1 MVRRSTLSEGPPILV
16 EGLVKLYGKTRAV
29 DGLNLVVEKGSL
41 VAVLG
46 PNGAGKTTLIRILA
60 TLAKPTGGRA
70 VVAGFDVAQ
79 RPAQVRRHIGI
90 AGQTSSIDDYLTGR
104 QNLVMVGELSRLPGG
119 EAKRRAGDLLERFEL
134 GEAADRMTKTYS
146 GGMRRKLDL
155 AASLITQPEV
165 LFLDEPTTGLDP
177 RARMGMWQ
185 LIREL
190 GEAGTTILLTTQYLD
205 EADQLAHD
213 IAVVDQGKVIAWGT
227 PDELKTRVGGAVLEV
242 TLPETADAAAA
253 GRLLGMATST
263 VVTVD
268 ERRHRLSLP
277 ATAEAGLVTTVVR
290 ALDAGGVVV
299 DDITVRRPA
308 LDDVFLTLTGHLAE
322 SGSEEAA

>member
-1 MVRRSTLSEGPPILV
+1 MGERPPILV
-16 EGLVKLYGKTRAV
+16 EGLVKLYGNTRAV
-29 DGLNLVVEKGSL
+29 DGLDLVVEKGSV

-60 TLAKPTGGRA
+60 TLAKPTAGRA
-70 VVAGFDVAQ
+70 LVAGIDVAQ
-79 RPAQVRRHIGI
+79 HPAQVRRHIGI
-90 AGQTSSIDDYLTGR
+90 AGQSSSIDEYLTGR
-104 QNLVMVGELSRLPGG
+104 QNLVMVGELSRLARG
-119 EAKRRAGDLLERFEL
+119 EAKRRAAELLERFEL
-134 GEAADRMTKTYS
+134 GEAADRTTKTYS

-190 GEAGTTILLTTQYLD
+190 GDAGTTLLLTTQYLD

-227 PDELKTRVGGAVLEV
+227 PDQLKTQVGGAVLEV
-242 TLPETADAAAA
+242 TLPASADAEAA
-253 GRLLGMATST
+253 GQLLREATAA

-268 ERRHRLSLP
+268 QRRHRLTLP
-277 ATAEAGLVTTVVR
+277 ATAEAGLVTRVIR
-290 ALDAGGVVV
+290 ALDAGGAVV

-308 LDDVFLTLTGHLAE
+308 LDDVFMTLTGHKAE
-322 SGSEEAA
+322 ADSEEAA

>member
-1 MVRRSTLSEGPPILV
+1 VGEEAPILV
-16 EGLVKLYGKTRAV
+16 QGLVKLYGSTRAV
-29 DGLNLVVEKGSL
+29 DGLDLTVAKGSV

-60 TLAKPTGGRA
+60 TLAAPTGGRA
-70 VVAGFDVAQ
+70 VVAWFDVAKH
-79 RPAQVRRHIGI
+79 PAQVRRHIGI
-90 AGQTSSIDDYLTGR
+90 AGQSASIDEYLTGR
-104 QNLVMVGELSRLPGG
+104 QNLVMVGELSRLAGR
-119 EAKRRAGDLLERFEL
+119 EAKRRASELLERFEL
-134 GEAADRMTKTYS
+134 GPAADRTTKTYS

-190 GEAGTTILLTTQYLD
+190 GEAGTTLLLTTQYLD
-205 EADQLAHD
+205 EADQLAHN

-227 PDELKTRVGGAVLEV
+227 PDELKTQVGGAVLEV
-242 TLPETADAAAA
+242 TLSDTADAEAA
-253 GRLLGMATST
+253 GRLLRQATSY

-268 ERRHRLSLP
+268 ERRRRLSLP
-277 ATAEAGLVTTVVR
+277 ATAATGLVTMVVR
-290 ALDAGGVVV
+290 ALDAGGVMV
-299 DDITVRRPA
+299 DDVTVRRPA
-308 LDDVFLTLTGHLAE
+308 LDDVFMSLTGHGAE
-322 SGSEEAA
+322 ADGEAAA

>member
-1 MVRRSTLSEGPPILV
+1 MGDGPPILV

-29 DGLNLVVEKGSL
+29 DGLDLVVEKGSV

-70 VVAGFDVAQ
+70 LVAGFDVVEH
-79 RPAQVRRHIGI
+79 PAQVRRHIGI
-90 AGQTSSIDDYLTGR
+90 AGQSASIDEYLTGR
-104 QNLVMVGELSRLPGG
+104 QNLVMVGELSRLPRD
-119 EAKRRAGDLLERFEL
+119 ESKRRAGALLERFEL
-134 GEAADRMTKTYS
+134 GEAADRTTKTYS

-177 RARMGMWQ
+177 RARVGMWQ

-190 GEAGTTILLTTQYLD
+190 GEAGTTLLLTTQYLD
-205 EADQLAHD
+205 EADQLAHYV
-213 IAVVDQGKVIAWGT
+213 AVVDQGKVIAWGT
-227 PDELKTRVGGAVLEV
+227 PDQLKTQVGGSVLEV
-242 TLPETADAAAA
+242 TLAERSDVEEA
-253 GRLLGMATST
+253 GRLLRAATSA

-268 ERRHRLSLP
+268 QRRNRVTLP
-277 ATAEAGLVTTVVR
+277 STAEVGLVTKVVR

-299 DDITVRRPA
+299 DDVTVRRPA
-308 LDDVFLTLTGHLAE
+308 LDDVFMTLTGHAAE
-322 SGSEEAA
+322 VPSEEAA

>member
-1 MVRRSTLSEGPPILV
+1 VGDGPPILV
-16 EGLVKLYGKTRAV
+16 EGLVKLYGTTRAV
-29 DGLNLVVEKGSL
+29 DGLDLVVEKGSV

-70 VVAGFDVAQ
+70 LVAGFDVVEH
-79 RPAQVRRHIGI
+79 PAQVRRHIGI
-90 AGQTSSIDDYLTGR
+90 AGQSASIDEYLTGR
-104 QNLVMVGELSRLPGG
+104 QNLVMVGELSRLPRD
-119 EAKRRAGDLLERFEL
+119 ESKRRAGALLERFEL
-134 GEAADRMTKTYS
+134 GEASDRTTKTYS

-177 RARMGMWQ
+177 RARVGMWQ

-190 GEAGTTILLTTQYLD
+190 GEAGTTLLLTTQYLD
-205 EADQLAHD
+205 EADQLAHQV
-213 IAVVDQGKVIAWGT
+213 AVVDQGKVIAWGT
-227 PDELKTRVGGAVLEV
+227 PDQLKTQVGGSVLEV
-242 TLPETADAAAA
+242 TLPEQADVEEAAC
-253 GRLLGMATST
+253 LLRAATSA

-268 ERRHRLSLP
+268 QRRHRVTLP
-277 ATAEAGLVTTVVR
+277 STAEVGLVTKVVR

-299 DDITVRRPA
+299 DDVTVRRPA
-308 LDDVFLTLTGHLAE
+308 LDDVFMTLTGHAAE
-322 SGSEEAA
+322 VPIEEAA

>member
-1 MVRRSTLSEGPPILV
+1 MGQEPPILV
-16 EGLVKLYGKTRAV
+16 EGLVKLYGSTRAV
-29 DGLNLVVEKGSL
+29 DGLDLVVEKGSV

-70 VVAGFDVAQ
+70 LVAGFDVAAH
-79 RPAQVRRHIGI
+79 PAQVRRHIGI
-90 AGQTSSIDDYLTGR
+90 AGQSASIDEYLTGR
-104 QNLVMVGELSRLPGG
+104 QNLVMVGELSRLARG
-119 EAKRRAGDLLERFEL
+119 EAKRRASNLLERFEL
-134 GEAADRMTKTYS
+134 GDAADRMTKTYS

-190 GEAGTTILLTTQYLD
+190 GEAGTTLLLTTQYLD
-205 EADQLAHD
+205 EADQLAHN

-227 PDELKTRVGGAVLEV
+227 PDELKTQVGGAVLEV
-242 TLPETADAAAA
+242 TLPEGADAEEA
-253 GRLLGMATST
+253 GRLLRLATSA

-268 ERRHRLSLP
+268 QRRHRLALP
-277 ATAEAGLVTTVVR
+277 ATAEAGLVTRVVR

-299 DDITVRRPA
+299 DDVTVRRPA
-308 LDDVFLTLTGHLAE
+308 LDDVFMTLTGHRAE
-322 SGSEEAA
+322 LESEEAA

>member
-1 MVRRSTLSEGPPILV
+1 MVRRSAVGEGPPILV
-16 EGLVKLYGKTRAV
+16 EKLVKVYGKTRAG
-29 DGLNLVVEKGSL
+29 DGLDLQVERGGV

-70 VVAGFDVAQ
+70 LVAGFDVAAH
-79 RPAQVRRHIGI
+79 PAQVRRHIGI
-90 AGQTSSIDDYLTGR
+90 AGQSASIDEYLTGR
-104 QNLVMVGELSRLPGG
+104 QNLVMVGELSRLARG
-119 EAKRRAGDLLERFEL
+119 EATRRASNLLERFEL
-134 GEAADRMTKTYS
+134 GDAADRMTKTYS

-190 GEAGTTILLTTQYLD
+190 D
-205 EADQLAHD
+205 EADQLAHN

-227 PDELKTRVGGAVLEV
+227 PDELKTQVGGAVLEV
-242 TLPETADAAAA
+242 TLPEGADAEEA
-253 GRLLGMATST
+253 GRLL
-263 VVTVD
+263 
-268 ERRHRLSLP
+268 RL
-277 ATAEAGLVTTVVR
+277 
-290 ALDAGGVVV
+290 
-299 DDITVRRPA
+299 
-308 LDDVFLTLTGHLAE
+308 
-322 SGSEEAA
+322 

>member
-1 MVRRSTLSEGPPILV
+1 MGDGPPILV

-29 DGLNLVVEKGSL
+29 DGLDLVVEKGSV

-70 VVAGFDVAQ
+70 LVAGFDVVEH
-79 RPAQVRRHIGI
+79 PAQVRRHIGI
-90 AGQTSSIDDYLTGR
+90 AGQSASIDEYLTGR
-104 QNLVMVGELSRLPGG
+104 QNLVMVGELSRLPRD
-119 EAKRRAGDLLERFEL
+119 ESKRRAGALLERFEL
-134 GEAADRMTKTYS
+134 GEAADRTTKTYS

-177 RARMGMWQ
+177 RARVGMWQ

-190 GEAGTTILLTTQYLD
+190 GEAGTTLLLTTQYLD
-205 EADQLAHD
+205 EADQLAHYV
-213 IAVVDQGKVIAWGT
+213 AVVDQGKVIAWGT
-227 PDELKTRVGGAVLEV
+227 PDQLKTQVDGSVLEV
-242 TLPETADAAAA
+242 TLPERSDVEEA
-253 GRLLGMATST
+253 GRLLRAATSA

-268 ERRHRLSLP
+268 QRRNRVTLP
-277 ATAEAGLVTTVVR
+277 STAEVGLVTKVVR

-299 DDITVRRPA
+299 DDVTVRRPA
-308 LDDVFLTLTGHLAE
+308 LDDVFMTLTGHAAE
-322 SGSEEAA
+322 VPSEEAA